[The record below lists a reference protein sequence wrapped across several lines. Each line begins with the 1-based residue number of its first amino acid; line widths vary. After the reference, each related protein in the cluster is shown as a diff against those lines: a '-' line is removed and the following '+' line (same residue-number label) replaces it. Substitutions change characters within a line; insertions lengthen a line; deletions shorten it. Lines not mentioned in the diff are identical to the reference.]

1 METNFTPTR
10 KKNAS
15 TVDILL
21 GFSRILVGILFIF
34 SGFIKANDPMGFG
47 YKLEEYFLVFHLDF
61 LNDYSAWLAVII
73 CGLEIVLGAFLLL
86 GLYRKTVAWGLL
98 LLTVFFL
105 FLTFYSAFFEVVTS
119 CGCFGDAIPLTPWQS
134 FIKDVILLAFVLV
147 IFKYRAHIT
156 PLVTGAG
163 TRRLV
168 SMFVI
173 LLSFGIG
180 VYTIYFLPFIDFLP
194 YKEGNHIP
202 ELRVL
207 PEGEEGDVYE
217 YIYEIKHKQ
226 TEEVKKV
233 TDKEYMDGIWE
244 DDNWEV
250 IGEPT
255 SKLVKKGYQIP
266 IPDLYISD
274 VEGNDVTEEIITNPY
289 YNFVIVSTYVD
300 KLSLAD
306 VIALDRINTTIR
318 DLAADYPLRAIL
330 LTSSP
335 PQVARSLH
343 EEMDLVLET
352 FYADAV
358 PVKSMVRSNPGV
370 LLLQNGTVIK
380 KWSKLTFPSKEE
392 LEEEYI
398 AK

>member
-10 KKNAS
+10 KKNLG

-21 GFSRILVGILFIF
+21 GFSRIFIGILFIF

-61 LNDYSAWLAVII
+61 LNDYSSWLAIFI

-86 GLYRKTVAWGLL
+86 GFYRKTVAWGLL

-134 FIKDVILLAFVLV
+134 FIKDLILLVFVAI
-147 IFKYRAHIT
+147 IFKYRAQIT
-156 PLVTGAG
+156 PILSGKG
-163 TRRLV
+163 SRRLI
-168 SMFVI
+168 SFIVI
-173 LLSFGIG
+173 LLSFGTG
-180 VYTIYFLPFIDFLP
+180 VYTLYFLPFIDFLP
-194 YKEGNHIP
+194 YKEGNNIP
-202 ELRVL
+202 ELMVL

-217 YIYEIKHKQ
+217 YMYELRHKL
-226 TEEVKKV
+226 TEETKKV

-250 IGEPT
+250 IGEPS
-255 SKLVKKGYQIP
+255 SKLVKKGYQVP
-266 IPDLYISD
+266 IPDLFISD
-274 VEGNDVTEEIITNPY
+274 AEGNDVTEEIITNPY
-289 YNFVIVSTYVD
+289 HNFVVVSTYAD

-306 VIALDRINTTIR
+306 IIALDRINTTIR
-318 DLAADYPLRAIL
+318 DIAADYPIRAVL
-330 LTSSP
+330 LTASSAETAWTL
-335 PQVARSLH
+335 QG
-343 EEMDLVLET
+343 EMDLVLET

-358 PVKSMVRSNPGV
+358 PLKSMVRSNPGV
-370 LLLQNGTVIK
+370 LLLRNGTVIK

-392 LEEEYI
+392 LEAEYLT
-398 AK
+398 K